1 MTRPILQ
8 RIPLSVVGG
17 FLGSGKT
24 TLVNRLLATARGRI
38 AVLVNDFG
46 AVNIDAGLILAHDG
60 ETLRLTN
67 GCVCCSMSDDF
78 MATVIRVLDAPEPF
92 DHVLIE
98 ASGVGDPWSIAEIAL
113 VEPQLALNAV
123 IVLADAER
131 VAGLLDDPRLGETVQ
146 RQVESADIL
155 LLNKVDLVD
164 AATHAGALAKLAAL
178 KPALRIVSTVE
189 AMVPD
194 ALLDMAPNDMSP
206 SDMTPSDVAP
216 SDVAPAAR
224 PSATPV
230 DHETL
235 FHRILYRRDAVFDRE
250 RLDLALRDLPPS
262 LLRLKGRCAIRG
274 EADVLLQL
282 VAQRWSL
289 ARAACAE
296 VAPSIELVGIATD
309 RRAGRHVAERLDA
322 ALAQDSHVRSATHV
336 LPSGDRSAT
345 GRGE

>member
-1 MTRPILQ
+1 MMASAPP

-24 TLVNRLLATARGRI
+24 TLVNRLLATARARI

-46 AVNIDAGLILAHDG
+46 AVNVDAGLILAHDG

-98 ASGVGDPWSIAEIAL
+98 ASGVGDSWSIAEIAL
-113 VEPQLALNAV
+113 VEPQLVLNAV

-131 VAGLLDDPRLGETVQ
+131 VTGLLDDPRLGDTVK
-146 RQVESADIL
+146 RQVEAADLL
-155 LLNKVDLVD
+155 LLNKVDLID
-164 AATHAGALAKLAAL
+164 TATHAGARAKLATL
-178 KPALRIVSTVE
+178 KPAMRIVSTIE

-194 ALLDMAPNDMSP
+194 ALLDTAPGD
-206 SDMTPSDVAP
+206 A
-216 SDVAPAAR
+216 APAPR
-224 PSATPV
+224 PAAAPV
-230 DHETL
+230 SHETL
-235 FHRILYRRDAVFDRE
+235 FHRILYRRDGAFERE
-250 RLDLALRDLPPS
+250 RLEVALRDLPPS
-262 LLRLKGRCAIRG
+262 LLRLKGRCAIGG

-289 ARAACAE
+289 APAACAE
-296 VAPSIELVGIATD
+296 VASSIELVGIATD
-309 RRAGRHVAERLDA
+309 PGAAQRVAERLDA
-322 ALAQDSHVRSATHV
+322 ALARDSHARGAW
-336 LPSGDRSAT
+336 PPREDRSVI